1 MKCYSNFN
9 CKPRPKGKVHLPLIS
24 TWLSLSP
31 QASPLNLVPLFQFYK
46 VAVSLQNP
54 HLLSKESNNVKH
66 SFITEKPYLFPWI
79 QSVVGCETN
88 FDTEPK
94 ISFLAARILNTA
106 QSLSLCMKQSQSEMK
121 PCTSNKQHKYLIC
134 SLMDPNMGFRG
145 HVNDPTKWF
154 VIVKLAIW
162 GSALGVKSTFPIKQP
177 AAGWR
182 WHVHLEWEQKT
193 AYREQLLQGA
203 GEVGRLY
210 KKKIK
215 LEDARCAL
223 AERQIDTRPT
233 HRLYPPPPMTSPSSW

>member
-1 MKCYSNFN
+1 
-9 CKPRPKGKVHLPLIS
+9 
-24 TWLSLSP
+24 
-31 QASPLNLVPLFQFYK
+31 
-46 VAVSLQNP
+46 
-54 HLLSKESNNVKH
+54 
-66 SFITEKPYLFPWI
+66 
-79 QSVVGCETN
+79 
-88 FDTEPK
+88 
-94 ISFLAARILNTA
+94 
-106 QSLSLCMKQSQSEMK
+106 MKQSQSEMK

-177 AAGWR
+177 AAGLR
-182 WHVHLEWEQKT
+182 LACTFGMRTET
-193 AYREQLLQGA
+193 AYREQPLQGA

-223 AERQIDTRPT
+223 AERQIDTKPT
-233 HRLYPPPPMTSPSSW
+233 HRLYTPPLPWLHPPVDNITALYWFPPAFSLGPVRHVVIVRRQKANMGVLMDSKGCTLILLLHREKKGGSCLWLKFTS